1 MINGIKKN
9 ITAKMNKIS
18 SFDRDECKLKTATN
32 EVGFYI
38 KDLIYVFC
46 PVHGDR
52 LFQVS
57 LVLKQGLKIH
67 LDGNSCALGAL
78 ASRGHENSK
87 GGFRSG

>member
-1 MINGIKKN
+1 
-9 ITAKMNKIS
+9 MNKIS

-38 KDLIYVFC
+38 KDLIHVLC
-46 PVHGDR
+46 LVHGDR

-57 LVLKQGLKIH
+57 LVLKQGLGIH

-78 ASRGHENSK
+78 ASGGHENSK

>member
-1 MINGIKKN
+1 MINGIQNN

-38 KDLIYVFC
+38 KDLIHVLC
-46 PVHGDR
+46 LVHGDR

-57 LVLKQGLKIH
+57 LVLKQDRK
-67 LDGNSCALGAL
+67 SVV
-78 ASRGHENSK
+78 
-87 GGFRSG
+87 